1 MTDPTPP
8 VAPAGAASTRDRLLD
23 TAAQLFYEQG
33 VHIGVDTLCKAAGV
47 SKRSMYKLFDS
58 KDELVAASLER
69 IAPDYQAALLPAD
82 DVGSP
87 RRRILHVFERLE
99 ALEPVQDFRGCPY
112 VAAAVQLKS
121 PEHPASSIARRQKDG
136 LTSFFQYEAERG
148 GAHDPGLL
156 ARQLTLV
163 FDGASARSVVQAH
176 SLDGLAIATA
186 TTLLAAAGVGDSLP
200 TDGFAQNATSS
211 ENIDADR

>member
-1 MTDPTPP
+1 MTDPIPP
-8 VAPAGAASTRDRLLD
+8 VASGSTRDRLLD
-23 TAAQLFYEQG
+23 AAAQLFYEQG
-33 VHIGVDTLCKAAGV
+33 VHIGVDALCKAAGV
-47 SKRSMYKLFDS
+47 SKRSMYQLFNS

-82 DVGSP
+82 GVGSP
-87 RRRILHVFERLE
+87 RERILHVFQRLE
-99 ALEPVQDFRGCPY
+99 YLEPVQDFRGCPY

-121 PEHPASSIARRQKDG
+121 PEHPGSLVARRHKDG

-148 GAHDPGLL
+148 GAPDPVLL

-176 SLDGLAIATA
+176 DLDGLAVATA
-186 TTLLAAAGVGDSLP
+186 ATLLDVAGVGDSLP
-200 TDGFAQNATSS
+200 PNGFAQNATGSNAGAQ
-211 ENIDADR
+211 E